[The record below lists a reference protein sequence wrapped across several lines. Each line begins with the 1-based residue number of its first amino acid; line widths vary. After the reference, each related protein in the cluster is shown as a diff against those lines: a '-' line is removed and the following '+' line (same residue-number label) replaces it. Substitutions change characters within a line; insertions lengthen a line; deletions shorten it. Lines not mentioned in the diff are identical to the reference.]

1 MQPEIFQGRG
11 GFVELGHFNKHF
23 VKNTRKKVPPENIL
37 EFFLLDS
44 FKTTFWMENW
54 TQRWKQ
60 SGPFFPKS
68 GHSCS
73 FSKKVLSL
81 SPSSTPATLT
91 KHLIITNLSNHSK
104 KQPKQLPRTILQ
116 KLVFVKKALLDISQ
130 AAFWVGILNNTYEG
144 VQFL

>member
-11 GFVELGHFNKHF
+11 GFVELGHFDKHF
-23 VKNTRKKVPPENIL
+23 VKNTRKKVPLEKIL
-37 EFFLLDS
+37 EFFLLDTL
-44 FKTTFWMENW
+44 KTTFWMENW

-68 GHSCS
+68 GALLLI
-73 FSKKVLSL
+73 FKKGLSL
-81 SPSSTPATLT
+81 SPSCTPAILT

-116 KLVFVKKALLDISQ
+116 RLVFVKKALLDISQ